1 MRDVVTLFIEASV
14 AKGEWQAALS
24 ALKLPRASQSSS
36 SSTSASTSAGS
47 SFAAEVASNLFRLS
61 SALSSKGVWMAA
73 LAVLRDA
80 PLPFAARGRKPYSSA
95 YLAAR
100 VRAYQH
106 VLTACCSGSSAA
118 AVGNAAAVTRPTASA
133 RAGRGGTEDMSFE
146 CALALAEEA
155 FCVFGSAPGLCGRGK
170 SPCEEPAGRALTKPL
185 VAPVAASSVESDAG
199 TACVEDLL
207 RWCRAELPRRRSCTG
222 VTTLEQTEAAIQQL
236 TALSDAALRGISDA
250 HVVASHRPSSEP
262 GNKTVSD
269 PHADSLYA
277 RAASDVQR
285 AEDDLTKLLAS
296 NSQAAD
302 AWATSLTFLRRLPAE
317 CVSGHLFTAFLRHLL
332 QHNRRGEVAQLVR
345 TLVLLHRSG
354 GSAQGASPALTR
366 TPPSRATARVL
377 RLDSVVIKVVAEAC
391 HRLRRSD
398 LAAELLL
405 DTEARAAM
413 TPSAAVP
420 LVMTLRD
427 AGAYSSVLLWWEL
440 LRREE
445 SALRYPLLKHA
456 KLSSYVAS
464 CVLRNTTAREG
475 GAIAEAQQAAS
486 SSAAKVTRARSAALW
501 TGDWRSALDAFR
513 DAAAPAHD
521 PALVLLFQLRLLRQA
536 GQWEAAVQLFNAFC
550 QTHPGMLRSK
560 QSPSD
565 LAGQVHDGRRDGQHR
580 WRTHREA
587 PCPAP
592 GKERAS
598 AMKSACAVLTQE
610 HAEQWIPS
618 PVLVHLK
625 QQVQDLKP

>member
-24 ALKLPRASQSSS
+24 ALKLPLASQSSS
-36 SSTSASTSAGS
+36 SSSTTTSAGS
-47 SFAAEVASNLFRLS
+47 SFAEEVASNLFRLS
-61 SALSSKGVWMAA
+61 STLSNKGEWMAA
-73 LAVLRDA
+73 LAVLRNA
-80 PLPFAARGRKPYSSA
+80 PLPFAAQGCKSYSSA

-100 VRAYQH
+100 ARAYQH

-118 AVGNAAAVTRPTASA
+118 VVDKAAAVTRPTASA
-133 RAGRGGTEDMSFE
+133 RGVKGGTEDMSFE
-146 CALALAEEA
+146 CALALAGEA
-155 FCVFGSAPGLCGRGK
+155 FCVFDSAPGLCGRDK
-170 SPCEEPAGRALTKPL
+170 TPCEEPAGQVLPKP
-185 VAPVAASSVESDAG
+185 PVALVTTSSAEPDAG
-199 TACVEDLL
+199 TTCVEDLL

-222 VTTLEQTEAAIQQL
+222 VATLEQTEAAVQQL
-236 TALSDAALRGISDA
+236 RALSDAALRGISDA
-250 HVVASHRPSSEP
+250 HVVAPDGPSTEP
-262 GNKTVSD
+262 ENKTASD
-269 PHADSLYA
+269 PHADSSYA
-277 RAASDVQR
+277 RVASDVHR
-285 AEDDLTKLLAS
+285 AEEDLTRLLAG
-296 NSQAAD
+296 NSQATD

-317 CVSGHLFTAFLRHLL
+317 CVSGHLFTALLRHLL

-345 TLVLLHRSG
+345 TLVLLQRSG
-354 GSAQGASPALTR
+354 DSAQGASPALTR
-366 TPPSRATARVL
+366 TPPSRATASVL

-398 LAAELLL
+398 LAAELLF

-427 AGAYSSVLLWWEL
+427 AGAYSSVMLWWEL
-440 LRREE
+440 LRKEE
-445 SALRYPLLKHA
+445 PVLRYPLLQHA

-464 CVLRNTTAREG
+464 CVLRNTTARGG

-486 SSAAKVTRARSAALW
+486 SSAVNGMRARSAARW
-501 TGDWRSALDAFR
+501 TGDWRSALDVFR

-536 GQWEAAVQLFNAFC
+536 GQWEAAVQLFTAFC
-550 QTHPGMLRSK
+550 QTHPGMLTSK

-565 LAGQVHDGRRDGQHR
+565 IAGQVHDGRHGNLHG

-587 PCPAP
+587 PYPAP

-618 PVLVHLK
+618 PVLVRLQ